1 MKILA
6 DIKIGCYNLICLKPM
21 KKNLHP
27 KLNNVVFVDIT
38 TGEEYVTKSTASSEQ
53 TKKIDGVDHYV
64 IQVQVSSSSHPF
76 YTGKH
81 RIVDTENLVKKFEK
95 KTKKAQTLSE
105 KLAKSKKKRNERK
118 QKTTSIKEE
127 QSLTLKDMLKQM
139 Q

>member
-1 MKILA
+1 
-6 DIKIGCYNLICLKPM
+6 M

-27 KLNNVVFVDIT
+27 KLNNVVFIDIT
-38 TGEEYVTKSTASSEQ
+38 TGEEYITKSTITSEK
-53 TKKIDGVDHYV
+53 TKQINGEEYYV
-64 IQVQVSSSSHPF
+64 VQVQVSSSSHPF

-95 KTKKAQTLSE
+95 KTKKAQTLSD
-105 KLAKSKKKRNERK
+105 KLAKSKEKRNQRK
-118 QKTTSIKEE
+118 TKTTTIKEE

>member
-1 MKILA
+1 MKN
-6 DIKIGCYNLICLKPM
+6 DI
-21 KKNLHP
+21 HP
-27 KLNNVVFVDIT
+27 KLNPVVFVDVN
-38 TGEEYVTKSTASSEQ
+38 TGDEFVTRSTATSAK

-95 KTKKAQTLSE
+95 KTKAAKKVSDKLKKSKA
-105 KLAKSKKKRNERK
+105 KKKKRKSKVRE
-118 QKTTSIKEE
+118 IKETE
-127 QSLTLKDMLKQM
+127 TLTLKDMLKQM